1 MDSKG
6 RATDNAF
13 IETLWKSIKY
23 EKIYLNPPEDG
34 LQLYRLVNEY
44 FEYYNLKRG
53 HSSIDDNTPSDVYNA
68 AAWVTNILTQS
79 VRKKKEAKKKEIY
92 DDYKLIY

>member
-1 MDSKG
+1 MVLHKDKNIKLSMDSKG

-34 LQLYRLVNEY
+34 LQLYRLVDEY

-53 HSSIDDNTPSDVYNA
+53 HSSIDDNTPSDVYNTA
-68 AAWVTNILTQS
+68 A
-79 VRKKKEAKKKEIY
+79 
-92 DDYKLIY
+92 

>member
-1 MDSKG
+1 MELPQLHEDKPIKLSMDSKG

-34 LQLYRLVNEY
+34 IQLYKMVRDY
-44 FEYYNLKRG
+44 FEYYNEKRR
-53 HSSIDDNTPSDVYNA
+53 HSGISDKIPSDVYNTA
-68 AAWVTNILTQS
+68 A
-79 VRKKKEAKKKEIY
+79 
-92 DDYKLIY
+92 